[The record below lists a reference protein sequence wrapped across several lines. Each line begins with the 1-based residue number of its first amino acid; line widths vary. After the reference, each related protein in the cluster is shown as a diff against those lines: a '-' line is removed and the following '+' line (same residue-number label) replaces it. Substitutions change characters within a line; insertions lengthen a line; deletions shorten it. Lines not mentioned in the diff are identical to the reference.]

1 MQTKYSCN
9 KHYFNIRTVEGK
21 EGDEMVT
28 SWGKAVKKQKRCVT
42 FKRSFLSLWKQ
53 AHL

>member
-1 MQTKYSCN
+1 MQTNYSCN
-9 KHYFNIRTVEGK
+9 KRYFNIRTIEE

-28 SWGKAVKKQKRCVT
+28 SWGRTVKKQKRGLIC
-42 FKRSFLSLWKQ
+42 KRNFLSLWKE

>member
-1 MQTKYSCN
+1 MQTNYSCN

-28 SWGKAVKKQKRCVT
+28 FWGRTVKKQKREI
-42 FKRSFLSLWKQ
+42 FLAFGKKFICK
-53 AHL
+53 